1 MMIME
6 GKTANALGGKTARAC
21 DSCLKKR
28 ARWFCAADDAFLCQ
42 ACDTSVHSAN
52 QLASRHERI
61 RLETSSFRSNEIK
74 FDGNSPPS
82 WHQGFTRKA
91 RTPRNNKA
99 ALVHQPK
106 DEEKMVKAN
115 PLPLVPEISGDET
128 SPDESEEQHLF
139 CRVPVFDPLA
149 AEFCP
154 ELSDEMQSIQA
165 DGGAHDE
172 ILTSNELNVLLNDD
186 QDLDIPE
193 LIASD
198 AELAEFAA
206 DVEILLG
213 TGLDEDS
220 CNMEDRGMMVCK
232 EEDDVVD
239 ICFEDKGAVKV
250 EDEDGQEVQAVIA
263 CHLDP
268 ALDMATESL
277 TWDFN
282 SSSPVIEEEE
292 EAKVTNDMPDKASE
306 SKEEE
311 RRKMLL
317 KLNYEEVITAWSS
330 QGSPWADG
338 TKPESN
344 LDDCWPD
351 FMGMSSNELHHPYG
365 AGGGRMGSHDEER
378 EARVTRY
385 REKRRT
391 RLFSKKIRYEVRK
404 LNAEK
409 RPRMK
414 GRFVKRTSFAG
425 PSFPYLMKK

>member
-1 MMIME
+1 MMITE
-6 GKTANALGGKTARAC
+6 GKTANVLGGKTARAC

-61 RLETSSFRSNEIK
+61 RLATSSFMPIETK
-74 FDGNSPPS
+74 GDENSLPT

-99 ALVHQPK
+99 SLVHQPK
-106 DEEKMVKAN
+106 DEEKMAKAN

-139 CRVPVFDPLA
+139 CRVPVFDPFA
-149 AEFCP
+149 AELCS
-154 ELSDEMQSIQA
+154 ELSDEVQNIQA
-165 DGGAHDE
+165 DKGTHDE

-206 DVEILLG
+206 DVESLLG

-220 CNMEDRGMMVCK
+220 CDMEDPGMMVCK

-239 ICFEDKGAVKV
+239 VSFEDEVVKV
-250 EDEDGQEVQAVIA
+250 EDEDDQEVQAVIA

-268 ALDMATESL
+268 ALDMARESL
-277 TWDFN
+277 NWDFD

-292 EAKVTNDMPDKASE
+292 ELKVTKDMPDKDIK

-311 RRKMLL
+311 RRMMHL
-317 KLNYEEVITAWSS
+317 KLNYEEVITAWAS

-338 TKPESN
+338 TKPELN
-344 LDDCWPD
+344 LGDCWPD
-351 FMGMSSNELHHPYG
+351 FMGMSLNELHHPNG
-365 AGGGRMGSHDEER
+365 AGGGRVSSRDEER